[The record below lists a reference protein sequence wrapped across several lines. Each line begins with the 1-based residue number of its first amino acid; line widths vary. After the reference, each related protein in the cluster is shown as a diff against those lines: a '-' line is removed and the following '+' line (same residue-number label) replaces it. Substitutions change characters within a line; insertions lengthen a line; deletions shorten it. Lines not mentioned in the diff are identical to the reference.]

1 MSRQNKNN
9 GHWLGTP
16 WTWLVLGLLTWP
28 LHIGVLALCL
38 EYRWSPWVAN
48 LSGFVL
54 LLGGVVLCGCTV
66 LAAWHRTPRQ
76 RMIILWGSII
86 TWVVVGRI
94 LSFWFGHLA
103 REVSR

>member
-1 MSRQNKNN
+1 MSVEKKDKD
-9 GHWLGTP
+9 HWLGTP

-28 LHIGVLALCL
+28 LHIAVLALCVK
-38 EYRWSPWVAN
+38 YRLSPWVAN
-48 LSGFVL
+48 LSAIVL
-54 LLGGVVLCGCTV
+54 LFGGVILTCCTV
-66 LAAWHRTPRQ
+66 LAAWQRTPRQ
-76 RMIILWGSII
+76 RMFILGGSII